1 MNFRLMTFVLGEIAI
16 IIGALMCIP
25 LFMAVGLHE
34 DTTILAFGI
43 AVGVCLV
50 IGVIG
55 LLVRPPKSKREM
67 RSTSGFAMCGLFWI
81 FVALISAIPFRVSG
95 YIPNYVDALFETVS
109 GYTTTGS
116 SILTNVEV
124 LPKSLLFWRAFT
136 QFIGG
141 MGVLVFVIALIP
153 KNDKM
158 STALAKAEIPGPQ
171 FGKLVS
177 KLRFTSMI
185 LYAIYVVMTLLL
197 VAILC
202 GLKMPVFDS
211 FCTAFST
218 ASTGG
223 FSVRNASIAA
233 YNSPGIEATLTVF
246 MLLFSVNFNVYY
258 LIIAGHFFKA
268 VKNEELGWFFGI
280 YFSAVAIII
289 TNLCV
294 SGGYTF
300 VNALR
305 NVTFNVASLISTSG
319 FGTADFTKWPVLSQV
334 VLLIAMCIGGCA
346 GSTAGGLKVSRVAM
360 LTKSSILNVK
370 KTISPRSVYTVK
382 LDGKPV
388 DDMTLR
394 NVQNFFLI
402 YTLIIVGSTFLIS
415 IAQPLGG
422 KYSNFETNFSAVI
435 ACFNNIGPGIG
446 AVGPTGNFSGYSIFA
461 KLVLSFD
468 MLLGRLEIF
477 PILLLFNP
485 NSWKRAQNRIQ
496 GAKKIVT
503 KRIAN
508 AHAKSELKHTCEF
521 VNEPD
526 DADNAFDGDNSQEN
540 EEDLQSDA
548 ISENAQSVDMQAD
561 NADNNSE
568 RRDDTADKGGK

>member
-1 MNFRLMTFVLGEIAI
+1 MTFVLGEIAI

-50 IGVIG
+50 IGIVGII
-55 LLVRPPKSKREM
+55 VRPPKDKRDM
-67 RSTSGFAMCGLFWI
+67 RTTSGFAMCGLFWI
-81 FVALISAIPFRVSG
+81 FIALISAIPFRVSG
-95 YIPNYVDALFETVS
+95 YIPNYIDALFETVS

-116 SILTNVEV
+116 SILTNVEA

-185 LYAIYVVMTLLL
+185 LYAIYVVLTLIL
-197 VAILC
+197 VGILC
-202 GLKMPVFDS
+202 GLKMPAFDS

-233 YNSPGIEATLTVF
+233 YNSPGIEVTLTVF

-258 LIIAGHFFKA
+258 LILVGHFFKA

-305 NVTFNVASLISTSG
+305 DVTFNVASLISTSG

-334 VLLIAMCIGGCA
+334 VLLIAMCVGGCA

-370 KTISPRSVYTVK
+370 KTLSPRSVYTVK
-382 LDGKPV
+382 MDGKPV

-394 NVQNFFLI
+394 NVQSFFLI
-402 YTLIIVGSTFLIS
+402 YMIVIIISTFLVS
-415 IAQPLGG
+415 IGQPLNGE
-422 KYSNFETNFSAVI
+422 YSSFSTNFSAVI

-446 AVGPTGNFSGYSIFA
+446 AVGPAGNFSGYNIFA
-461 KLVLSFD
+461 KLVLCFD

-477 PILLLFNP
+477 PILLLFTP
-485 NSWKRAQNRIQ
+485 NSWKKAQNKIQ
-496 GAKKIVT
+496 GAKKRTIRKIV
-503 KRIAN
+503 KKYSSR
-508 AHAKSELKHTCEF
+508 ELER
-521 VNEPD
+521 
-526 DADNAFDGDNSQEN
+526 DALEN
-540 EEDLQSDA
+540 ESDDQVEA
-548 ISENAQSVDMQAD
+548 ENSENVFAE
-561 NADNNSE
+561 E
-568 RRDDTADKGGK
+568 RIPQKDEHND

>member
-25 LFMAVGLHE
+25 LFMAIGMHE

-50 IGVIG
+50 IGIVGI
-55 LLVRPPKSKREM
+55 LVRPPKDKRDM

-81 FVALISAIPFRVSG
+81 FIALISAIPFRVSG
-95 YIPNYVDALFETVS
+95 YIPNYIDALFETVS

-116 SILTNVEV
+116 SILTNVEA

-158 STALAKAEIPGPQ
+158 STALAKAEVPGPQ

-185 LYAIYVVMTLLL
+185 LYAIYVVLTLIL
-197 VAILC
+197 VCILC

-280 YFSAVAIII
+280 YLSAVAIII

-305 NVTFNVASLISTSG
+305 DVTFNVASLISTSG

-334 VLLIAMCIGGCA
+334 ILLFAMCVGGCA
-346 GSTAGGLKVSRVAM
+346 GSTAGGLKISRVAM
-360 LTKSSILNVK
+360 LTKSSILNIK
-370 KTISPRSVYTVK
+370 KTLSPRSVYTVK
-382 LDGKPV
+382 MDGKPI
-388 DDMTLR
+388 DDVTLR
-394 NVQNFFLI
+394 NVQSFFLI
-402 YTLIIVGSTFLIS
+402 YVIVIIISTFLVS
-415 IAQPLGG
+415 IGQPLNGE
-422 KYSNFETNFSAVI
+422 YSSFSTNFSAVI

-446 AVGPTGNFSGYSIFA
+446 AVGPTGNFAGYNIFA
-461 KLVLSFD
+461 KLVLCFD

-477 PILLLFNP
+477 PILLLFTP
-485 NSWKRAQNRIQ
+485 NSWKKAQNKIH
-496 GAKKIVT
+496 GAKKRTIRKIV
-503 KRIAN
+503 KKYSSR
-508 AHAKSELKHTCEF
+508 ELER
-521 VNEPD
+521 D
-526 DADNAFDGDNSQEN
+526 SLEN
-540 EEDLQSDA
+540 ESDDQVEA
-548 ISENAQSVDMQAD
+548 ENSENVFAE
-561 NADNNSE
+561 E
-568 RRDDTADKGGK
+568 RIPKKDERND

>member
-1 MNFRLMTFVLGEIAI
+1 MTFVLGEIAI

-25 LFMAVGLHE
+25 LFMAIGMHE

-50 IGVIG
+50 IGIVGII
-55 LLVRPPKSKREM
+55 VRPPKDKRDM
-67 RSTSGFAMCGLFWI
+67 RTTSGFAMCGLFWI

-95 YIPNYVDALFETVS
+95 YIPNYIDALFETVS

-116 SILTNVEV
+116 SILTNVEA

-233 YNSPGIEATLTVF
+233 YNSVGIEVTLTVF
-246 MLLFSVNFNVYY
+246 MLIFSVNFNVYY
-258 LIIAGHFFKA
+258 LILVGHFFKA

-305 NVTFNVASLISTSG
+305 DVTFNVASLISTSG

-346 GSTAGGLKVSRVAM
+346 GSTAGGLKVSRFVM
-360 LTKSSILNVK
+360 LGKTSLLNVK
-370 KTISPRSVYTVK
+370 KTLSPRSVCTVK
-382 LDGKPV
+382 MDGKPV
-388 DDMTLR
+388 DETTLR
-394 NVQNFFLI
+394 NAQSFFII
-402 YTLIIVGSTFLIS
+402 YILIIIISTILVS
-415 IAQPLGG
+415 IG
-422 KYSNFETNFSAVI
+422 KNGFSSEYSSFETNFSAVI

-446 AVGPTGNFSGYSIFA
+446 AVGPTGNFSGYNIFA
-461 KLVLSFD
+461 KLVLCFD

-477 PILLLFNP
+477 PILLLFTP
-485 NSWKRAQNRIQ
+485 NSWKKAQNKIQ
-496 GAKKIVT
+496 GAKKRTIRKIV
-503 KRIAN
+503 KKYSSR
-508 AHAKSELKHTCEF
+508 ELER
-521 VNEPD
+521 
-526 DADNAFDGDNSQEN
+526 DALEN
-540 EEDLQSDA
+540 ESDDQVEA
-548 ISENAQSVDMQAD
+548 ENSENVFAEEMIPQNDEHND
-561 NADNNSE
+561 
-568 RRDDTADKGGK
+568 

>member
-1 MNFRLMTFVLGEIAI
+1 MTFVLGEIAI

-25 LFMAVGLHE
+25 LFMAIGMHE

-50 IGVIG
+50 IGIVGII
-55 LLVRPPKSKREM
+55 VRPPKDKRDM

-81 FVALISAIPFRVSG
+81 FIALISAIPFRVSG
-95 YIPNYVDALFETVS
+95 YIPNYIDALFETVS

-116 SILTNVEV
+116 SILTNVEA

-158 STALAKAEIPGPQ
+158 STALAKAEVPGPQ

-185 LYAIYVVMTLLL
+185 LYAIYVVLTLIL
-197 VAILC
+197 VCILC

-305 NVTFNVASLISTSG
+305 DVTFNVASLISTSG
-319 FGTADFTKWPVLSQV
+319 FGTADFAKWPVLSQV
-334 VLLIAMCIGGCA
+334 ILLFAMCVGGCA
-346 GSTAGGLKVSRVAM
+346 GSTAGGLKISRVAM
-360 LTKSSILNVK
+360 LTKSSILNIK
-370 KTISPRSVYTVK
+370 KTLSPRSVYTVK
-382 LDGKPV
+382 MDGKPI
-388 DDMTLR
+388 DDVTLR
-394 NVQNFFLI
+394 NVQSFFLI
-402 YTLIIVGSTFLIS
+402 YVIVIIISTFLVS
-415 IAQPLGG
+415 IGQPLNGE
-422 KYSNFETNFSAVI
+422 YSSFSTNFSAVI

-446 AVGPTGNFSGYSIFA
+446 AVGPTGNFAGYNIFA
-461 KLVLSFD
+461 KLVLCFD

-477 PILLLFNP
+477 PILLLFTP
-485 NSWKRAQNRIQ
+485 NSWKKAQNKIH
-496 GAKKIVT
+496 GAKKRTIRKIV
-503 KRIAN
+503 KKYSSR
-508 AHAKSELKHTCEF
+508 ELER
-521 VNEPD
+521 
-526 DADNAFDGDNSQEN
+526 DALEN
-540 EEDLQSDA
+540 ESDDQVEA
-548 ISENAQSVDMQAD
+548 ENSENVFAE
-561 NADNNSE
+561 E
-568 RRDDTADKGGK
+568 RIPQKDERND

>member
-1 MNFRLMTFVLGEIAI
+1 MTFVLGEIAI

-25 LFMAVGLHE
+25 LFMAVGYHE

-50 IGVIG
+50 IGIVGII
-55 LLVRPPKSKREM
+55 VRPPKDKRDM
-67 RSTSGFAMCGLFWI
+67 RTTSGFAMCGLFWI
-81 FVALISAIPFRVSG
+81 FIALISAIPFRVSG
-95 YIPNYVDALFETVS
+95 YIPNYIDALFETIS

-116 SILTNVEV
+116 SILTAVET

-233 YNSPGIEATLTVF
+233 YNSVGIEVTLTVF
-246 MLLFSVNFNVYY
+246 MLIFSVNFNVYY
-258 LIIAGHFFKA
+258 LILVGHFFKA

-305 NVTFNVASLISTSG
+305 DVTFNVASLISTSG

-346 GSTAGGLKVSRVAM
+346 GSTAGGLKVSRFVM
-360 LTKSSILNVK
+360 LGKTSLLNVK
-370 KTISPRSVYTVK
+370 KTLSPRSVCTVK
-382 LDGKPV
+382 MDGKPV
-388 DDMTLR
+388 DETTLR
-394 NVQNFFLI
+394 NAQSFFII
-402 YTLIIVGSTFLIS
+402 YILIIIISTILVS
-415 IAQPLGG
+415 IG
-422 KYSNFETNFSAVI
+422 KNGFSGEYSSFETNFSAVI

-446 AVGPTGNFSGYSIFA
+446 AVGPTGNFAGYNIFA
-461 KLVLSFD
+461 KLVLCFD

-477 PILLLFNP
+477 PILLLFTP
-485 NSWKRAQNRIQ
+485 NSWKKAQNKIQ
-496 GAKKIVT
+496 GAKKRTIRKIV
-503 KRIAN
+503 KKYSSR
-508 AHAKSELKHTCEF
+508 ELER
-521 VNEPD
+521 
-526 DADNAFDGDNSQEN
+526 DALEN
-540 EEDLQSDA
+540 ESDDQVEAENLEDVVTEESIPQND
-548 ISENAQSVDMQAD
+548 EHND
-561 NADNNSE
+561 
-568 RRDDTADKGGK
+568 

>member
-1 MNFRLMTFVLGEIAI
+1 MTFVLGEIAI

-50 IGVIG
+50 IGIVGII
-55 LLVRPPKSKREM
+55 VRPPKDKRDM
-67 RSTSGFAMCGLFWI
+67 RTTSGFAMCGLFWI
-81 FVALISAIPFRVSG
+81 FIALISAIPFRVSG
-95 YIPNYVDALFETVS
+95 YIPNYIDALFETVS

-116 SILTNVEV
+116 SILTNVEA

-185 LYAIYVVMTLLL
+185 LYAIYVVLTLIL
-197 VAILC
+197 VGILC
-202 GLKMPVFDS
+202 GLKMPAFDS

-233 YNSPGIEATLTVF
+233 YNSPGIEVTLTVF

-258 LIIAGHFFKA
+258 LILVGHFFKA

-305 NVTFNVASLISTSG
+305 DVTFNVASLISTSG

-334 VLLIAMCIGGCA
+334 VLLIAMCVGGCA

-370 KTISPRSVYTVK
+370 KTLSPRSVYTVK
-382 LDGKPV
+382 MDGKPV
-388 DDMTLR
+388 DDVTLR
-394 NVQNFFLI
+394 NVQSFFLI
-402 YTLIIVGSTFLIS
+402 YMIVIIISTFLVS
-415 IAQPLGG
+415 IGQPLNG

-446 AVGPTGNFSGYSIFA
+446 AVGPAGNFAGYNIFA
-461 KLVLSFD
+461 KLVLCFD

-477 PILLLFNP
+477 PILLLFTP
-485 NSWKRAQNRIQ
+485 NSWKKAQNKIQ
-496 GAKKIVT
+496 GAKKRTIRKIV
-503 KRIAN
+503 KKYSSR
-508 AHAKSELKHTCEF
+508 ELER
-521 VNEPD
+521 
-526 DADNAFDGDNSQEN
+526 DALEN
-540 EEDLQSDA
+540 ESDDQVE
-548 ISENAQSVDMQAD
+548 SEN
-561 NADNNSE
+561 SE
-568 RRDDTADKGGK
+568 NVFAEERIPQKDEHND

>member
-25 LFMAVGLHE
+25 LFMAIGMHE

-50 IGVIG
+50 IGIVGII
-55 LLVRPPKSKREM
+55 VRPPKDKRDM
-67 RSTSGFAMCGLFWI
+67 RTTSGFAMCGLFWI

-95 YIPNYVDALFETVS
+95 YIPNYIDALFETVS

-116 SILTNVEV
+116 SILTNVEA

-233 YNSPGIEATLTVF
+233 YNSVGIEVTLTVF
-246 MLLFSVNFNVYY
+246 MLIFSVNFNVYY
-258 LIIAGHFFKA
+258 LILVGHFFKA

-305 NVTFNVASLISTSG
+305 DVTFNVASLISTSG

-346 GSTAGGLKVSRVAM
+346 GSTAGGLKVSRFVM
-360 LTKSSILNVK
+360 LGKTSLLNVK
-370 KTISPRSVYTVK
+370 KTLSPRSVCTVK
-382 LDGKPV
+382 MDGKPV
-388 DDMTLR
+388 DETTLR
-394 NVQNFFLI
+394 NAQSFFII
-402 YTLIIVGSTFLIS
+402 YILIIIISTILVS
-415 IAQPLGG
+415 IG
-422 KYSNFETNFSAVI
+422 KNGFSSEYSSFETNFSAVI

-446 AVGPTGNFSGYSIFA
+446 AVGPTGNFSGYNIFA
-461 KLVLSFD
+461 KLVLCFD

-477 PILLLFNP
+477 PILLLFTP
-485 NSWKRAQNRIQ
+485 NSWKKAQNKIQ
-496 GAKKIVT
+496 GAKKRTIRKIV
-503 KRIAN
+503 KKYSSR
-508 AHAKSELKHTCEF
+508 ELER
-521 VNEPD
+521 
-526 DADNAFDGDNSQEN
+526 DALEN
-540 EEDLQSDA
+540 ESDDQVEA
-548 ISENAQSVDMQAD
+548 ENSENVFAEETIPQNDEHND
-561 NADNNSE
+561 
-568 RRDDTADKGGK
+568 

>member
-25 LFMAVGLHE
+25 LFMAIGMHE

-50 IGVIG
+50 IGIVGII
-55 LLVRPPKSKREM
+55 VRPPKDKRDM
-67 RSTSGFAMCGLFWI
+67 RTTSGFAMCGLFWI
-81 FVALISAIPFRVSG
+81 FIALISAIPFRVSG
-95 YIPNYVDALFETVS
+95 YIPNYIDALFETVS

-116 SILTNVEV
+116 SILTNVEA

-305 NVTFNVASLISTSG
+305 DVTFNVASLISTSG
-319 FGTADFTKWPVLSQV
+319 FGTADFAKWPVLSQV
-334 VLLIAMCIGGCA
+334 ILLFAMCVGGCA

-360 LTKSSILNVK
+360 LTKSSILNIK
-370 KTISPRSVYTVK
+370 KTLSPRSVYTVK
-382 LDGKPV
+382 MDGKPI
-388 DDMTLR
+388 DDVTLR
-394 NVQNFFLI
+394 NVQSFFLI
-402 YTLIIVGSTFLIS
+402 YVIVIIISTFLVS
-415 IAQPLGG
+415 IGQPLNGE
-422 KYSNFETNFSAVI
+422 YSSFETNFSAVI

-446 AVGPTGNFSGYSIFA
+446 AVGPTGNFAGYNIFA
-461 KLVLSFD
+461 KLVLCFD

-477 PILLLFNP
+477 PILLLFTP
-485 NSWKRAQNRIQ
+485 NSWKKAQNKIH
-496 GAKKIVT
+496 GAKKRTIRKIV
-503 KRIAN
+503 KKYSSR
-508 AHAKSELKHTCEF
+508 ELER
-521 VNEPD
+521 
-526 DADNAFDGDNSQEN
+526 DALEN
-540 EEDLQSDA
+540 ESDDQVEA
-548 ISENAQSVDMQAD
+548 ENSENVFAE
-561 NADNNSE
+561 E
-568 RRDDTADKGGK
+568 RIPQKDEHND

>member
-1 MNFRLMTFVLGEIAI
+1 MTFVLGEIAI

-25 LFMAVGLHE
+25 LFMAIGMHE

-50 IGVIG
+50 IGIVGII
-55 LLVRPPKSKREM
+55 VRPPKDKRDM
-67 RSTSGFAMCGLFWI
+67 RTTSGFAMCGLFWI

-95 YIPNYVDALFETVS
+95 YIPNYIDALFETVS

-116 SILTNVEV
+116 SILTNVEA

-158 STALAKAEIPGPQ
+158 STALAKAEVPGPQ

-185 LYAIYVVMTLLL
+185 LYAIYVVLTLIL
-197 VAILC
+197 VGILC

-233 YNSPGIEATLTVF
+233 YNSVGIEVTLTVF
-246 MLLFSVNFNVYY
+246 MLIFSVNFNVYY
-258 LIIAGHFFKA
+258 LILVGHFFKA

-305 NVTFNVASLISTSG
+305 DVTFNVASLISTSG

-346 GSTAGGLKVSRVAM
+346 GSTAGGLKVSRFVM
-360 LTKSSILNVK
+360 LGKTSLLNVK
-370 KTISPRSVYTVK
+370 KTLSPRSVCTVK
-382 LDGKPV
+382 MDGKPV
-388 DDMTLR
+388 DETTLR
-394 NVQNFFLI
+394 NAQSFFII
-402 YTLIIVGSTFLIS
+402 YIS
-415 IAQPLGG
+415 IIIISTILVSIG
-422 KYSNFETNFSAVI
+422 KNGFSGEYSSFETNFSAVI

-446 AVGPTGNFSGYSIFA
+446 AVGPTGNFSGYNIFA
-461 KLVLSFD
+461 KLVLCFD

-477 PILLLFNP
+477 PILLLFTP
-485 NSWKRAQNRIQ
+485 NSWKKAQNKIQ
-496 GAKKIVT
+496 GAKKRTIRKIV
-503 KRIAN
+503 KKYSSR
-508 AHAKSELKHTCEF
+508 ELER
-521 VNEPD
+521 
-526 DADNAFDGDNSQEN
+526 DALEN
-540 EEDLQSDA
+540 ESDDQVEA
-548 ISENAQSVDMQAD
+548 ENSENVFAEETIPQNDEHND
-561 NADNNSE
+561 
-568 RRDDTADKGGK
+568 

>member
-1 MNFRLMTFVLGEIAI
+1 MTFVLGEIAI

-25 LFMAVGLHE
+25 LFMAIGYHE

-50 IGVIG
+50 IGIVGII
-55 LLVRPPKSKREM
+55 VRPPKDKRDM
-67 RSTSGFAMCGLFWI
+67 RTTSGFAMCGLFWI
-81 FVALISAIPFRVSG
+81 FIALISAIPFRVSG
-95 YIPNYVDALFETVS
+95 YIPNYIDALFETIS

-116 SILTNVEV
+116 SILTAVED
-124 LPKSLLFWRAFT
+124 LPKSLLFWRALT

-158 STALAKAEIPGPQ
+158 STALAKAEVPGPQ

-185 LYAIYVVMTLLL
+185 LYAIYVVLTLIL
-197 VAILC
+197 VGILC

-233 YNSPGIEATLTVF
+233 YNSVGIEVTLTVF
-246 MLLFSVNFNVYY
+246 MLIFSVNFNVYY
-258 LIIAGHFFKA
+258 LILVGHFFKA

-305 NVTFNVASLISTSG
+305 DVTFNVASLISTSG

-346 GSTAGGLKVSRVAM
+346 GSTAGGLKVSRFVM
-360 LTKSSILNVK
+360 LGKTSLLNVK
-370 KTISPRSVYTVK
+370 KTLSPRSVCTVK
-382 LDGKPV
+382 MDGKPV
-388 DDMTLR
+388 DETTLH
-394 NVQNFFLI
+394 NAQSFFII
-402 YTLIIVGSTFLIS
+402 YILIIIISTILVS
-415 IAQPLGG
+415 IG
-422 KYSNFETNFSAVI
+422 KNGFSGEYSSFETNFSAVI

-446 AVGPTGNFSGYSIFA
+446 AVGPTGNFAGYNIFA
-461 KLVLSFD
+461 KLVLCFD

-477 PILLLFNP
+477 PILLLFTP
-485 NSWKRAQNRIQ
+485 NSWKKAQNKIQ
-496 GAKKIVT
+496 GAKKRTIRKIV
-503 KRIAN
+503 KKYSSR
-508 AHAKSELKHTCEF
+508 ELER
-521 VNEPD
+521 
-526 DADNAFDGDNSQEN
+526 DALEN
-540 EEDLQSDA
+540 ESDDQVEA
-548 ISENAQSVDMQAD
+548 ENSENVFAEETIPQNDEHND
-561 NADNNSE
+561 
-568 RRDDTADKGGK
+568 

>member
-1 MNFRLMTFVLGEIAI
+1 MTFVLGEIAI

-25 LFMAVGLHE
+25 LFMAVGYHE

-50 IGVIG
+50 IGIVGII
-55 LLVRPPKSKREM
+55 VRPPKDKRDM
-67 RSTSGFAMCGLFWI
+67 RTTSGFAMCGLFWI
-81 FVALISAIPFRVSG
+81 FIALISAIPFRVSG
-95 YIPNYVDALFETVS
+95 YIPNYIDALFETIS

-116 SILTNVEV
+116 SILTAVET

-233 YNSPGIEATLTVF
+233 YNSVGIEVTLTVF
-246 MLLFSVNFNVYY
+246 MLIFSVNFNVYY
-258 LIIAGHFFKA
+258 LILVGHFFKA

-305 NVTFNVASLISTSG
+305 DVTFNVASLISTSG

-346 GSTAGGLKVSRVAM
+346 GSTAGGLKVSRFVM
-360 LTKSSILNVK
+360 LGKTSLLNIK
-370 KTISPRSVYTVK
+370 KTLSPRSVCTVK
-382 LDGKPV
+382 MDGKPV
-388 DDMTLR
+388 DETTLR
-394 NVQNFFLI
+394 NAQSFFII
-402 YTLIIVGSTFLIS
+402 YILIIIISTILVS
-415 IAQPLGG
+415 IG
-422 KYSNFETNFSAVI
+422 KNGFSGEYSSFETNFSAVI

-446 AVGPTGNFSGYSIFA
+446 AVGPTGNFAGYNIFA
-461 KLVLSFD
+461 KLVLCFD

-477 PILLLFNP
+477 PILLLFTP
-485 NSWKRAQNRIQ
+485 NSWKKAQNKIQ
-496 GAKKIVT
+496 GAKKRTIRKIV
-503 KRIAN
+503 KKYSSR
-508 AHAKSELKHTCEF
+508 ELER
-521 VNEPD
+521 
-526 DADNAFDGDNSQEN
+526 DALEN
-540 EEDLQSDA
+540 ESDDQVEA
-548 ISENAQSVDMQAD
+548 E
-561 NADNNSE
+561 NSE
-568 RRDDTADKGGK
+568 DVVTEETISQKDEHND

>member
-25 LFMAVGLHE
+25 LFMAIGMHE

-50 IGVIG
+50 IGIVGII
-55 LLVRPPKSKREM
+55 VRPPKDKRDM

-95 YIPNYVDALFETVS
+95 YIPNYIDALFETVS

-116 SILTNVEV
+116 SILTNVEA

-158 STALAKAEIPGPQ
+158 STSLAKAEIPGPQ

-305 NVTFNVASLISTSG
+305 DVTFNVASLISTSG
-319 FGTADFTKWPVLSQV
+319 FGTADFAKWPVLSQV
-334 VLLIAMCIGGCA
+334 ILLFAMCVGGCA

-360 LTKSSILNVK
+360 LTKSSILNIK
-370 KTISPRSVYTVK
+370 KTLSPRSVYTVK
-382 LDGKPV
+382 MDGKPI
-388 DDMTLR
+388 DDVTLR
-394 NVQNFFLI
+394 NVQSFFLI
-402 YTLIIVGSTFLIS
+402 YVIVIIISTFLVS
-415 IAQPLGG
+415 IGQPLNGE
-422 KYSNFETNFSAVI
+422 YSSFSTNFSAVI

-446 AVGPTGNFSGYSIFA
+446 AVGPTGNFAGYNIFA
-461 KLVLSFD
+461 KLVLCFD

-477 PILLLFNP
+477 PILLLFTP
-485 NSWKRAQNRIQ
+485 NSWKKAQNKIH
-496 GAKKIVT
+496 GAKKRTIRKIV
-503 KRIAN
+503 KKYNSR
-508 AHAKSELKHTCEF
+508 ELER
-521 VNEPD
+521 
-526 DADNAFDGDNSQEN
+526 DALEN
-540 EEDLQSDA
+540 ESDDQVEA
-548 ISENAQSVDMQAD
+548 ENSENVFAE
-561 NADNNSE
+561 E
-568 RRDDTADKGGK
+568 RIPQKDEHND

>member
-1 MNFRLMTFVLGEIAI
+1 MTFVLGEIAI

-25 LFMAVGLHE
+25 LFMAIGYHE

-50 IGVIG
+50 IGIIG
-55 LLVRPPKSKREM
+55 IIVRPPKDKRDM
-67 RSTSGFAMCGLFWI
+67 RTTSGFAMCGLFWI
-81 FVALISAIPFRVSG
+81 FIALISAIPFRVSG
-95 YIPNYVDALFETVS
+95 YIPNYIDALFETIS

-116 SILTNVEV
+116 SILTAVED
-124 LPKSLLFWRAFT
+124 LPKSLLFWRALT

-158 STALAKAEIPGPQ
+158 STALAKAEVPGPQ

-185 LYAIYVVMTLLL
+185 LYAIYVVLTLIL
-197 VAILC
+197 VGILC

-233 YNSPGIEATLTVF
+233 YNSVGIEVTLTVF
-246 MLLFSVNFNVYY
+246 MLIFSVNFNVYY
-258 LIIAGHFFKA
+258 LILVGHFFKA

-280 YFSAVAIII
+280 YLSAVAIII

-305 NVTFNVASLISTSG
+305 DVTFNVASLISTSG

-346 GSTAGGLKVSRVAM
+346 GSTAGGLKVSRFVM
-360 LTKSSILNVK
+360 LGKTSLLNIK
-370 KTISPRSVYTVK
+370 KTLSPRSVCTVK
-382 LDGKPV
+382 MDGKPV
-388 DDMTLR
+388 DETTLR
-394 NVQNFFLI
+394 NAQSFFII
-402 YTLIIVGSTFLIS
+402 YILIIIISTILVS
-415 IAQPLGG
+415 IG
-422 KYSNFETNFSAVI
+422 KNGFSGEYSSFETNFSAVI

-446 AVGPTGNFSGYSIFA
+446 AVGPTGNFAGYNIFA
-461 KLVLSFD
+461 KLVLCFD

-477 PILLLFNP
+477 PILLLFTP
-485 NSWKRAQNRIQ
+485 NSWKKAQNKIQ
-496 GAKKIVT
+496 GAKKRTIRKIV
-503 KRIAN
+503 KKYSSR
-508 AHAKSELKHTCEF
+508 ELER
-521 VNEPD
+521 
-526 DADNAFDGDNSQEN
+526 DALEN
-540 EEDLQSDA
+540 ESDDQVEA
-548 ISENAQSVDMQAD
+548 ENSKDVVTEESIPQNDEHND
-561 NADNNSE
+561 
-568 RRDDTADKGGK
+568 

>member
-25 LFMAVGLHE
+25 LFMAVGYHE

-50 IGVIG
+50 IGIVGII
-55 LLVRPPKSKREM
+55 VRPPKDKRDM
-67 RSTSGFAMCGLFWI
+67 RTTSGFAMCGLFWI
-81 FVALISAIPFRVSG
+81 FIALISAIPFRVSG
-95 YIPNYVDALFETVS
+95 YIPNYIDALFETIS

-116 SILTNVEV
+116 SILTAVED
-124 LPKSLLFWRAFT
+124 LPKSLLFWRALT

-158 STALAKAEIPGPQ
+158 STALAKAEVPGPQ

-185 LYAIYVVMTLLL
+185 LYAIYVVLTLIL
-197 VAILC
+197 VGILC

-233 YNSPGIEATLTVF
+233 YNSVGIEVTLTVF
-246 MLLFSVNFNVYY
+246 MLIFSVNFNVYY
-258 LIIAGHFFKA
+258 LILVGHFFKA

-280 YFSAVAIII
+280 YLSAVAIII

-305 NVTFNVASLISTSG
+305 DVTFNVASLISTSG

-346 GSTAGGLKVSRVAM
+346 GSTAGGLKVSRFVM
-360 LTKSSILNVK
+360 LGKTSLLNVK
-370 KTISPRSVYTVK
+370 KTLSPRSVCTVK
-382 LDGKPV
+382 MDGKPV
-388 DDMTLR
+388 DETTLR
-394 NVQNFFLI
+394 NAQSFFII
-402 YTLIIVGSTFLIS
+402 YIS
-415 IAQPLGG
+415 IIIISTILVSIG
-422 KYSNFETNFSAVI
+422 KNGFSGEYSSFETNFSAVI

-446 AVGPTGNFSGYSIFA
+446 AVGPTGNFAGYNIFA
-461 KLVLSFD
+461 KLVLCFD

-477 PILLLFNP
+477 PILLLFTP
-485 NSWKRAQNRIQ
+485 NSWKKAQNKIQ
-496 GAKKIVT
+496 GAKKRTIRKIV
-503 KRIAN
+503 KKYSSR
-508 AHAKSELKHTCEF
+508 ELER
-521 VNEPD
+521 
-526 DADNAFDGDNSQEN
+526 DALEN
-540 EEDLQSDA
+540 ESDDQVEA
-548 ISENAQSVDMQAD
+548 E
-561 NADNNSE
+561 NSE
-568 RRDDTADKGGK
+568 DVVTEETISQKDEHND

>member
-1 MNFRLMTFVLGEIAI
+1 MTFVLGEIAI

-25 LFMAVGLHE
+25 LFMAIGMHE

-50 IGVIG
+50 IGIVGII
-55 LLVRPPKSKREM
+55 VRPPKDKRDM
-67 RSTSGFAMCGLFWI
+67 RTTSGFAMCGLFWI
-81 FVALISAIPFRVSG
+81 FIALISAIPFRVSG
-95 YIPNYVDALFETVS
+95 YIPNYIDALFETVS

-116 SILTNVEV
+116 SILTNVEA

-233 YNSPGIEATLTVF
+233 YNSVGIEVTLTVF

-305 NVTFNVASLISTSG
+305 DVTFNVASLISTSG
-319 FGTADFTKWPVLSQV
+319 FGTADFAKWPVLSQV
-334 VLLIAMCIGGCA
+334 ILLFAMCVGGCA

-360 LTKSSILNVK
+360 LTKSSILNIK
-370 KTISPRSVYTVK
+370 KTLSPRSVYTVK
-382 LDGKPV
+382 MDGKPI
-388 DDMTLR
+388 DDVTLR
-394 NVQNFFLI
+394 NVQSFFLI
-402 YTLIIVGSTFLIS
+402 YVIVIIISTFLVS
-415 IAQPLGG
+415 IGQPLNGE
-422 KYSNFETNFSAVI
+422 YSSFSTNFSAVI

-446 AVGPTGNFSGYSIFA
+446 AVGPTGNFAGYNIFA
-461 KLVLSFD
+461 KLVLCFD

-477 PILLLFNP
+477 PILLLFTP
-485 NSWKRAQNRIQ
+485 NSWKKAQNKIH
-496 GAKKIVT
+496 GAKKRTIRKIV
-503 KRIAN
+503 KKYSSR
-508 AHAKSELKHTCEF
+508 ELERDAL
-521 VNEPD
+521 EDESD
-526 DADNAFDGDNSQEN
+526 DQVEAEN
-540 EEDLQSDA
+540 
-548 ISENAQSVDMQAD
+548 SENVFAE
-561 NADNNSE
+561 E
-568 RRDDTADKGGK
+568 RIPQKDERND

>member
-25 LFMAVGLHE
+25 LFMAVGYHE

-50 IGVIG
+50 IGIIG
-55 LLVRPPKSKREM
+55 IIVRPPKDKRDM
-67 RSTSGFAMCGLFWI
+67 RTTSGFAMCGLFWI
-81 FVALISAIPFRVSG
+81 FIALISAIPFRVSG
-95 YIPNYVDALFETVS
+95 YIPNYIDALFETIS

-116 SILTNVEV
+116 SILTAVED
-124 LPKSLLFWRAFT
+124 LPKSLLFWRALT

-158 STALAKAEIPGPQ
+158 STALAKAEVPGPQ

-185 LYAIYVVMTLLL
+185 LYAIYVVLTLIL
-197 VAILC
+197 VGILC

-233 YNSPGIEATLTVF
+233 YNSVGIEVTLTVF
-246 MLLFSVNFNVYY
+246 MLIFSVNFNVYY
-258 LIIAGHFFKA
+258 LILVGHFFKA
-268 VKNEELGWFFGI
+268 VKNEELGWFFGM
-280 YFSAVAIII
+280 YFSACAIII

-294 SGGYTF
+294 SGGYSF

-305 NVTFNVASLISTSG
+305 DVTFNVASVMSTSG
-319 FGTADFTKWPVLSQV
+319 FGTADFTKWPMLSQII
-334 VLLIAMCIGGCA
+334 LLIVMCVGGCA
-346 GSTAGGLKVSRVAM
+346 GSTAGGLKVSRFAM
-360 LTKSSILNVK
+360 LGKTSLLNVK
-370 KTISPRSVYTVK
+370 KTLSPRSVYTVK
-382 LDGKPV
+382 MDGKPV
-388 DDMTLR
+388 DETTLR
-394 NVQNFFLI
+394 NAQSFFII
-402 YTLIIVGSTFLIS
+402 YVMIIIISTILVS
-415 IAQPLGG
+415 IG
-422 KYSNFETNFSAVI
+422 KNGFSGEYSSFETNFSAVI

-446 AVGPTGNFSGYSIFA
+446 AVGPTGNFAGYNIFA
-461 KLVLSFD
+461 KLVLCFD

-477 PILLLFNP
+477 PILLLFTP
-485 NSWKRAQNRIQ
+485 NSWKKAQNKIQ
-496 GAKKIVT
+496 GAKKRTIRKIV
-503 KRIAN
+503 KKYGSR
-508 AHAKSELKHTCEF
+508 ELER
-521 VNEPD
+521 
-526 DADNAFDGDNSQEN
+526 DALEN
-540 EEDLQSDA
+540 ESDDQVEA
-548 ISENAQSVDMQAD
+548 ENAEDVIAEETIPQKDEHND
-561 NADNNSE
+561 
-568 RRDDTADKGGK
+568 

>member
-50 IGVIG
+50 IGIVGII
-55 LLVRPPKSKREM
+55 VRPPKDKRDM
-67 RSTSGFAMCGLFWI
+67 RTTSGFAMCGLFWI
-81 FVALISAIPFRVSG
+81 FIALISAIPFRVSG
-95 YIPNYVDALFETVS
+95 YIPNYIDALFETVS

-116 SILTNVEV
+116 SILTNVEA

-185 LYAIYVVMTLLL
+185 LYAIYVVLTLIL
-197 VAILC
+197 VGILC
-202 GLKMPVFDS
+202 GLKMPAFDS

-258 LIIAGHFFKA
+258 LILVGHFFKA
-268 VKNEELGWFFGI
+268 VKNEELGWFFGM

-305 NVTFNVASLISTSG
+305 DVTFNVASLISTSG

-334 VLLIAMCIGGCA
+334 VLLIAMCVGGCA

-370 KTISPRSVYTVK
+370 KTLSPRSVYTVK
-382 LDGKPV
+382 MDGKPV
-388 DDMTLR
+388 DDVTLR
-394 NVQNFFLI
+394 NVQSFFLI
-402 YTLIIVGSTFLIS
+402 YMIVIIISTFLVS
-415 IAQPLGG
+415 IGQPLNG

-446 AVGPTGNFSGYSIFA
+446 AVGPAGNFAGYNIFA

-477 PILLLFNP
+477 PILLLFTP
-485 NSWKRAQNRIQ
+485 NSWKKAQNKIQ
-496 GAKKIVT
+496 GAKKRTIRKIV
-503 KRIAN
+503 KKYSSR
-508 AHAKSELKHTCEF
+508 ELER
-521 VNEPD
+521 
-526 DADNAFDGDNSQEN
+526 DALEN
-540 EEDLQSDA
+540 ESDDQVEA
-548 ISENAQSVDMQAD
+548 ENSENVFAE
-561 NADNNSE
+561 E
-568 RRDDTADKGGK
+568 RIPQKDEHND

>member
-1 MNFRLMTFVLGEIAI
+1 MTFVLGEIAI

-25 LFMAVGLHE
+25 LFMAIGMHE

-50 IGVIG
+50 IGIVGII
-55 LLVRPPKSKREM
+55 VRPPKDKRDM
-67 RSTSGFAMCGLFWI
+67 RTTSGFAMCGLFWI
-81 FVALISAIPFRVSG
+81 FIALISAIPFRVSG
-95 YIPNYVDALFETVS
+95 YIPNYIDALFETVS

-116 SILTNVEV
+116 SILTNVEA

-305 NVTFNVASLISTSG
+305 DVTFNVASLISTSG
-319 FGTADFTKWPVLSQV
+319 FGTADFAKWPVLSQV
-334 VLLIAMCIGGCA
+334 ILLFAMCVGGCA

-360 LTKSSILNVK
+360 LTKSSILNIK
-370 KTISPRSVYTVK
+370 KTLSPRSVYTVK
-382 LDGKPV
+382 MDGKPI
-388 DDMTLR
+388 DDVTLR
-394 NVQNFFLI
+394 NVQSFFLI
-402 YTLIIVGSTFLIS
+402 YVIVIIISTFLVS
-415 IAQPLGG
+415 IGQPLNGE
-422 KYSNFETNFSAVI
+422 YSSFSTNFSAVI

-446 AVGPTGNFSGYSIFA
+446 AVGPTGNFAGYNIFA
-461 KLVLSFD
+461 KLVLCFD

-477 PILLLFNP
+477 PILLLFTP
-485 NSWKRAQNRIQ
+485 NSWKKAQNKIR
-496 GAKKIVT
+496 GAKKRTIRKIV
-503 KRIAN
+503 KKYGSR
-508 AHAKSELKHTCEF
+508 ELER
-521 VNEPD
+521 
-526 DADNAFDGDNSQEN
+526 DALEN
-540 EEDLQSDA
+540 ESDDQVEA
-548 ISENAQSVDMQAD
+548 ENSENVFAE
-561 NADNNSE
+561 E
-568 RRDDTADKGGK
+568 RIPQKDERND

>member
-1 MNFRLMTFVLGEIAI
+1 MTFVLGEIAI

-25 LFMAVGLHE
+25 LFMAIGMHE

-95 YIPNYVDALFETVS
+95 YIPNYIDALFETVS

-116 SILTNVEV
+116 SILTNVEA

-158 STALAKAEIPGPQ
+158 STALAKAEVPGPQ

-185 LYAIYVVMTLLL
+185 LYAIYVVLTLIL
-197 VAILC
+197 VCILC

-233 YNSPGIEATLTVF
+233 YNSVGIEVTLTVF

-280 YFSAVAIII
+280 YLSAVAIII

-305 NVTFNVASLISTSG
+305 DVTFNVASLISTSG

-334 VLLIAMCIGGCA
+334 ILLFAMCVGGCA
-346 GSTAGGLKVSRVAM
+346 GSTAGGLKISRVAM
-360 LTKSSILNVK
+360 LTKSSILNIK
-370 KTISPRSVYTVK
+370 KTLSPRSVYTVK
-382 LDGKPV
+382 MDGKPI

-394 NVQNFFLI
+394 NVQSFFLI
-402 YTLIIVGSTFLIS
+402 YVIVIIISTFLVS
-415 IAQPLGG
+415 IGQPLNGE
-422 KYSNFETNFSAVI
+422 YSSFSTNFSAVI

-446 AVGPTGNFSGYSIFA
+446 AVGPTGNFAGYNIFA
-461 KLVLSFD
+461 KLVLCFD

-477 PILLLFNP
+477 PILLLFTP
-485 NSWKRAQNRIQ
+485 NSWKKAQNKIH
-496 GAKKIVT
+496 GAKKRTIRKIV
-503 KRIAN
+503 KKYNSR
-508 AHAKSELKHTCEF
+508 ELER
-521 VNEPD
+521 
-526 DADNAFDGDNSQEN
+526 DALEN
-540 EEDLQSDA
+540 ESDDQVEA
-548 ISENAQSVDMQAD
+548 ENSENVFAE
-561 NADNNSE
+561 E
-568 RRDDTADKGGK
+568 RIPQKDERND

>member
-50 IGVIG
+50 IGIVGII
-55 LLVRPPKSKREM
+55 VKPPKDKRDM
-67 RSTSGFAMCGLFWI
+67 RTTSGFAMCGLFWI
-81 FVALISAIPFRVSG
+81 FIALISAIPFRVSG
-95 YIPNYVDALFETVS
+95 YIPNYIDALFETIS

-116 SILTNVEV
+116 SILTNVEA

-185 LYAIYVVMTLLL
+185 LYAIYVVLTLIL
-197 VAILC
+197 VDILC

-233 YNSPGIEATLTVF
+233 YNSVGIEVTLTVF

-258 LIIAGHFFKA
+258 LILVGHFFKA

-305 NVTFNVASLISTSG
+305 DVTFNVASLISTSG

-334 VLLIAMCIGGCA
+334 VLLIAMCVGGCA

-370 KTISPRSVYTVK
+370 KTLSPRSVYTVK
-382 LDGKPV
+382 MDGKPV
-388 DDMTLR
+388 DDMILR
-394 NVQNFFLI
+394 NVQSFFLI
-402 YTLIIVGSTFLIS
+402 YMIVIIISTFLVS
-415 IAQPLGG
+415 IGQPLNGE
-422 KYSNFETNFSAVI
+422 YSSFSTNFSAVI

-446 AVGPTGNFSGYSIFA
+446 AVGPTGNFAGYNIFA
-461 KLVLSFD
+461 KLVLCFD

-477 PILLLFNP
+477 PILLLFTP
-485 NSWKRAQNRIQ
+485 NSWKKAQNKIQ
-496 GAKKIVT
+496 GAKKRTIRKIV
-503 KRIAN
+503 KKYSSR
-508 AHAKSELKHTCEF
+508 ELER
-521 VNEPD
+521 
-526 DADNAFDGDNSQEN
+526 DALEN
-540 EEDLQSDA
+540 ESDDQVEA
-548 ISENAQSVDMQAD
+548 ENSENVFAEETIPQNDEHND
-561 NADNNSE
+561 
-568 RRDDTADKGGK
+568 

>member
-1 MNFRLMTFVLGEIAI
+1 MTFVLGEIAI

-25 LFMAVGLHE
+25 LFMAIGMHE

-50 IGVIG
+50 IGIVGII
-55 LLVRPPKSKREM
+55 VRPPKDKRDM
-67 RSTSGFAMCGLFWI
+67 RTTSGFAMCGLFWI
-81 FVALISAIPFRVSG
+81 FIALISAIPFRVSG
-95 YIPNYVDALFETVS
+95 YIPNYIDALFETVS

-116 SILTNVEV
+116 SILTNVEA

-158 STALAKAEIPGPQ
+158 STALAKAEVPGPQ

-185 LYAIYVVMTLLL
+185 LYAIYVVLTLIL
-197 VAILC
+197 VCILC

-233 YNSPGIEATLTVF
+233 YNSVGIEVTLTVF

-280 YFSAVAIII
+280 YLSAVAIII

-305 NVTFNVASLISTSG
+305 DVTFNVASLISTSG

-334 VLLIAMCIGGCA
+334 ILLFAMCVGGCA
-346 GSTAGGLKVSRVAM
+346 GSTAGGLKISRVAM
-360 LTKSSILNVK
+360 LTKSSILNIK
-370 KTISPRSVYTVK
+370 KTLSPRSVYTVK
-382 LDGKPV
+382 MDGKPI
-388 DDMTLR
+388 DDVTLR
-394 NVQNFFLI
+394 NVQSFFLI
-402 YTLIIVGSTFLIS
+402 YVIVIIISTFLVS
-415 IAQPLGG
+415 IGQPLNGE
-422 KYSNFETNFSAVI
+422 YSSFSTNFSAVI

-446 AVGPTGNFSGYSIFA
+446 AVGPKGNFAGYNIFA
-461 KLVLSFD
+461 KLVLCFD

-477 PILLLFNP
+477 PILLLFTP
-485 NSWKRAQNRIQ
+485 NSWKKAQNKIH
-496 GAKKIVT
+496 GAKKRTIRKIV
-503 KRIAN
+503 KKYGSR
-508 AHAKSELKHTCEF
+508 ELER
-521 VNEPD
+521 
-526 DADNAFDGDNSQEN
+526 DALEN
-540 EEDLQSDA
+540 ESDDQVEA
-548 ISENAQSVDMQAD
+548 ENSENAFAE
-561 NADNNSE
+561 E
-568 RRDDTADKGGK
+568 RIPQKDERND

>member
-1 MNFRLMTFVLGEIAI
+1 MTFVLGEIAI

-25 LFMAVGLHE
+25 LFMAIGMHE

-50 IGVIG
+50 IGIVGII
-55 LLVRPPKSKREM
+55 VRPPKDKRDM
-67 RSTSGFAMCGLFWI
+67 RTTSGFAMCGLFWI
-81 FVALISAIPFRVSG
+81 FIALISAIPFRVSG
-95 YIPNYVDALFETVS
+95 YIPNYIDALFETVS

-116 SILTNVEV
+116 SILTNVEA

-305 NVTFNVASLISTSG
+305 DVTFNVASLISTSG
-319 FGTADFTKWPVLSQV
+319 FGTADFAKWPVLSQV
-334 VLLIAMCIGGCA
+334 ILLFAMCVGGCA

-360 LTKSSILNVK
+360 LTKSSILNIK
-370 KTISPRSVYTVK
+370 KTLSPRSVYTVK
-382 LDGKPV
+382 MDGKPI
-388 DDMTLR
+388 DDVTLR
-394 NVQNFFLI
+394 NVQSFFLI
-402 YTLIIVGSTFLIS
+402 YVIVIIISTFLVS
-415 IAQPLGG
+415 IGQPLNGE
-422 KYSNFETNFSAVI
+422 YSSFETNFSAVI

-446 AVGPTGNFSGYSIFA
+446 AVGPTGNFAGYNIFA
-461 KLVLSFD
+461 KLVLCFD

-477 PILLLFNP
+477 PILLLFTP
-485 NSWKRAQNRIQ
+485 NSWKKAQNKIH
-496 GAKKIVT
+496 GAKKRTIRKIV
-503 KRIAN
+503 KKYSSR
-508 AHAKSELKHTCEF
+508 ELER
-521 VNEPD
+521 
-526 DADNAFDGDNSQEN
+526 DALEN
-540 EEDLQSDA
+540 ESDDQVEA
-548 ISENAQSVDMQAD
+548 ENSENVFAE
-561 NADNNSE
+561 E
-568 RRDDTADKGGK
+568 RIPQKDEHND

>member
-1 MNFRLMTFVLGEIAI
+1 MTFVLGEIAI

-25 LFMAVGLHE
+25 FFMAVGYHE

-50 IGVIG
+50 IGIVGII
-55 LLVRPPKSKREM
+55 VRPPKDKRDM
-67 RSTSGFAMCGLFWI
+67 RTTSGFAMCGLFWI
-81 FVALISAIPFRVSG
+81 FIALISAIPFRVSG
-95 YIPNYVDALFETVS
+95 YIPNYIDALFETIS

-116 SILTNVEV
+116 SILTAVET

-233 YNSPGIEATLTVF
+233 YNSVGIEVTLTVF
-246 MLLFSVNFNVYY
+246 MLIFSVNFNVYY
-258 LIIAGHFFKA
+258 LILVGHFFKA

-305 NVTFNVASLISTSG
+305 DVTFNVASLISTSG

-346 GSTAGGLKVSRVAM
+346 GSTAGGLKVSRFVM
-360 LTKSSILNVK
+360 LGKTSLLNIK
-370 KTISPRSVYTVK
+370 KTLSPRSVCTVK
-382 LDGKPV
+382 MDGKPV
-388 DDMTLR
+388 DETTLR
-394 NVQNFFLI
+394 NAQSFFII
-402 YTLIIVGSTFLIS
+402 YILIIIISTILVS
-415 IAQPLGG
+415 IG
-422 KYSNFETNFSAVI
+422 KNGFSGEYSSFETNFSAVI

-446 AVGPTGNFSGYSIFA
+446 AVGPTGNFAGYNIFA
-461 KLVLSFD
+461 KLVLCFD

-477 PILLLFNP
+477 PILLLFTP
-485 NSWKRAQNRIQ
+485 NSWKKAQNKIQ
-496 GAKKIVT
+496 GAKKRTIRKIV
-503 KRIAN
+503 KKYSSR
-508 AHAKSELKHTCEF
+508 ELER
-521 VNEPD
+521 
-526 DADNAFDGDNSQEN
+526 DALEN
-540 EEDLQSDA
+540 ESDDQVEA
-548 ISENAQSVDMQAD
+548 E
-561 NADNNSE
+561 NSE
-568 RRDDTADKGGK
+568 DVVTEETISQKDEHND

>member
-1 MNFRLMTFVLGEIAI
+1 MTFVLGEIAI

-25 LFMAVGLHE
+25 LFMAVGYHE

-50 IGVIG
+50 IGIIG
-55 LLVRPPKSKREM
+55 IIVRPPNDKRDM
-67 RSTSGFAMCGLFWI
+67 RTTSGFAMCGLFWI
-81 FVALISAIPFRVSG
+81 FIALISAIPFRVSG
-95 YIPNYVDALFETVS
+95 YIPNYIDALFETIS

-116 SILTNVEV
+116 SILTAVED
-124 LPKSLLFWRAFT
+124 LPKSLLFWRALT

-158 STALAKAEIPGPQ
+158 STALAKAEVPGPQ

-185 LYAIYVVMTLLL
+185 LYAIYVVLTLIL
-197 VAILC
+197 VGILC

-233 YNSPGIEATLTVF
+233 YNSVGIEVTLTVF
-246 MLLFSVNFNVYY
+246 MLIFSVNFNVYY
-258 LIIAGHFFKA
+258 LILVGHFFKA

-305 NVTFNVASLISTSG
+305 DVTFNVASLISTSG

-346 GSTAGGLKVSRVAM
+346 GSTAGGLKVSRFVM
-360 LTKSSILNVK
+360 LGKTSLLNIK
-370 KTISPRSVYTVK
+370 KTLSPRSVCTVK
-382 LDGKPV
+382 MDGKPV
-388 DDMTLR
+388 DETTLR
-394 NVQNFFLI
+394 NAQSFFII
-402 YTLIIVGSTFLIS
+402 YILIIIISTILVS
-415 IAQPLGG
+415 IG
-422 KYSNFETNFSAVI
+422 KNGFSGEYSSFETNFSAVI

-446 AVGPTGNFSGYSIFA
+446 AVGPTGNFAGYNIFA
-461 KLVLSFD
+461 KLVLCFD

-477 PILLLFNP
+477 PILLLFTP
-485 NSWKRAQNRIQ
+485 NSWKKAQNKIQ
-496 GAKKIVT
+496 GAKKRTIRKIV
-503 KRIAN
+503 KKYSSR
-508 AHAKSELKHTCEF
+508 ELER
-521 VNEPD
+521 
-526 DADNAFDGDNSQEN
+526 DALEN
-540 EEDLQSDA
+540 ESDDQVEA
-548 ISENAQSVDMQAD
+548 ENSENVFAEETIPQNDEHND
-561 NADNNSE
+561 
-568 RRDDTADKGGK
+568 

>member
-1 MNFRLMTFVLGEIAI
+1 MTFVLGEIAI

-25 LFMAVGLHE
+25 LFMAIGMHE

-50 IGVIG
+50 IGIVGII
-55 LLVRPPKSKREM
+55 VRPPKDKRDM

-95 YIPNYVDALFETVS
+95 YIPNYIDALFETVS

-116 SILTNVEV
+116 SILTNVEA

-158 STALAKAEIPGPQ
+158 STALAKAEVPGPQ

-185 LYAIYVVMTLLL
+185 LYAIYVVLTLIL
-197 VAILC
+197 VCILC

-305 NVTFNVASLISTSG
+305 DVTFNVASLISTSG

-334 VLLIAMCIGGCA
+334 ILLFAMCVGGCA
-346 GSTAGGLKVSRVAM
+346 GSTAGGLKISRVAM
-360 LTKSSILNVK
+360 LTKSSILNIK
-370 KTISPRSVYTVK
+370 KTLSPRSVYTVK
-382 LDGKPV
+382 MDGKPI
-388 DDMTLR
+388 DDVTLR
-394 NVQNFFLI
+394 NVQSFFLI
-402 YTLIIVGSTFLIS
+402 YVIVIIISTFLVS
-415 IAQPLGG
+415 IGQPLNGE
-422 KYSNFETNFSAVI
+422 YSSFSTNFSAVI

-446 AVGPTGNFSGYSIFA
+446 AVGPTGNFAGYNIFA
-461 KLVLSFD
+461 KLVLCFD

-477 PILLLFNP
+477 PILLLFTP
-485 NSWKRAQNRIQ
+485 NSWKKAQNKIH
-496 GAKKIVT
+496 GAKKRTIRKIV
-503 KRIAN
+503 KKYSSR
-508 AHAKSELKHTCEF
+508 ELER
-521 VNEPD
+521 
-526 DADNAFDGDNSQEN
+526 DALEN
-540 EEDLQSDA
+540 ESDDQVEA
-548 ISENAQSVDMQAD
+548 ENSENVFAE
-561 NADNNSE
+561 E
-568 RRDDTADKGGK
+568 RIPQKDERND

>member
-1 MNFRLMTFVLGEIAI
+1 MTFVLGEIAI

-50 IGVIG
+50 IGIVGII
-55 LLVRPPKSKREM
+55 VRPPKDKRDM
-67 RSTSGFAMCGLFWI
+67 RTTSGFAMCGLFWI
-81 FVALISAIPFRVSG
+81 FIALISAIPFRVSG
-95 YIPNYVDALFETVS
+95 YIPNYIDALFETIS

-116 SILTNVEV
+116 SILTAVED
-124 LPKSLLFWRAFT
+124 LPKSLLFWRALT

-158 STALAKAEIPGPQ
+158 STALAKAEVPGPQ

-185 LYAIYVVMTLLL
+185 LYAIYVVLTLIL
-197 VAILC
+197 VGILC

-233 YNSPGIEATLTVF
+233 YNSVGIEVTLTVF
-246 MLLFSVNFNVYY
+246 MLIFSVNFNVYY
-258 LIIAGHFFKA
+258 LILVGHFFKA
-268 VKNEELGWFFGI
+268 VKNEELGWFFCI
-280 YFSAVAIII
+280 YLSAVAIII

-305 NVTFNVASLISTSG
+305 DVTFNVASLISTSG

-346 GSTAGGLKVSRVAM
+346 GSTAGGLKVSRFVM
-360 LTKSSILNVK
+360 LGKTSLLNIK
-370 KTISPRSVYTVK
+370 KTLSPRSVCTVK
-382 LDGKPV
+382 MDGKPV
-388 DDMTLR
+388 DETTLR
-394 NVQNFFLI
+394 NAQSFFII
-402 YTLIIVGSTFLIS
+402 YIS
-415 IAQPLGG
+415 IIIISTILVSIG
-422 KYSNFETNFSAVI
+422 KNGFSGEYSSFETNFSAVI

-446 AVGPTGNFSGYSIFA
+446 AVGPTGNFSGYNIFA
-461 KLVLSFD
+461 KLVLCFD

-477 PILLLFNP
+477 PILLLFTP
-485 NSWKRAQNRIQ
+485 NSWKKAQNKIQ
-496 GAKKIVT
+496 GAKKRTIRKIV
-503 KRIAN
+503 KKYSSR
-508 AHAKSELKHTCEF
+508 ELER
-521 VNEPD
+521 
-526 DADNAFDGDNSQEN
+526 DALEN
-540 EEDLQSDA
+540 ENDDQVEA
-548 ISENAQSVDMQAD
+548 ENSENVFAEEMIPQNDEHND
-561 NADNNSE
+561 
-568 RRDDTADKGGK
+568 

>member
-1 MNFRLMTFVLGEIAI
+1 MTFVLGEIAI

-50 IGVIG
+50 IGIVGII
-55 LLVRPPKSKREM
+55 VRPPKDKRDM
-67 RSTSGFAMCGLFWI
+67 RTTSGFAMCGLFWI
-81 FVALISAIPFRVSG
+81 FIALISAIPFRVSG
-95 YIPNYVDALFETVS
+95 YIPNYIDALFETIS

-116 SILTNVEV
+116 SILTNVEA

-258 LIIAGHFFKA
+258 LILVGHFFKA

-305 NVTFNVASLISTSG
+305 DVTFNVASLISTSG

-334 VLLIAMCIGGCA
+334 VLLIAMCVGGCA

-370 KTISPRSVYTVK
+370 KTLSPRSVYTVK
-382 LDGKPV
+382 MDGKPV

-394 NVQNFFLI
+394 NVQSFFLI
-402 YTLIIVGSTFLIS
+402 YMIVIIISTFLVS
-415 IAQPLGG
+415 IGQPLNG

-446 AVGPTGNFSGYSIFA
+446 AVGPAGNFAGYNIFA
-461 KLVLSFD
+461 KLVLCFD

-477 PILLLFNP
+477 PILLLFTP
-485 NSWKRAQNRIQ
+485 NSWKKAQNKIQ
-496 GAKKIVT
+496 GAKKRTIRKIV
-503 KRIAN
+503 KKYSSR
-508 AHAKSELKHTCEF
+508 ELER
-521 VNEPD
+521 
-526 DADNAFDGDNSQEN
+526 DALEN
-540 EEDLQSDA
+540 ESDDQVEA
-548 ISENAQSVDMQAD
+548 ENSENVFAE
-561 NADNNSE
+561 E
-568 RRDDTADKGGK
+568 RIPQKDEHND

>member
-25 LFMAVGLHE
+25 LFMAIGMHE

-50 IGVIG
+50 IGIVGII
-55 LLVRPPKSKREM
+55 VRPPKDKRDM

-81 FVALISAIPFRVSG
+81 FIALISAIPFRVSG
-95 YIPNYVDALFETVS
+95 YIPNYIDALFETVS

-116 SILTNVEV
+116 SILTNVEA

-202 GLKMPVFDS
+202 SLKMPVFDS

-280 YFSAVAIII
+280 YLSAVAIII

-305 NVTFNVASLISTSG
+305 DVTFNVASLISTSG

-334 VLLIAMCIGGCA
+334 ILLFAMCVGGCA

-360 LTKSSILNVK
+360 LTKSSILNIK
-370 KTISPRSVYTVK
+370 KTLSPRSVYTVK
-382 LDGKPV
+382 MDGKPI
-388 DDMTLR
+388 DDVTLR
-394 NVQNFFLI
+394 NVQSFFLI
-402 YTLIIVGSTFLIS
+402 YVIVIIISTFLVS
-415 IAQPLGG
+415 IGQPLNGE
-422 KYSNFETNFSAVI
+422 YSSFSTNFSAVI

-446 AVGPTGNFSGYSIFA
+446 AVGPTGNFAGYNIFA
-461 KLVLSFD
+461 KLVLCFD

-477 PILLLFNP
+477 PILLLFTP
-485 NSWKRAQNRIQ
+485 NSWKKAQNKIR
-496 GAKKIVT
+496 GAKKRTIRKIV
-503 KRIAN
+503 KKYSGR
-508 AHAKSELKHTCEF
+508 ELER
-521 VNEPD
+521 
-526 DADNAFDGDNSQEN
+526 DALEN
-540 EEDLQSDA
+540 ESDDQVEA
-548 ISENAQSVDMQAD
+548 ENSENVFAE
-561 NADNNSE
+561 E
-568 RRDDTADKGGK
+568 RIPQKDEHND

>member
-1 MNFRLMTFVLGEIAI
+1 MTFVLGEIAI

-25 LFMAVGLHE
+25 LFMAIGMHE

-50 IGVIG
+50 IGIVGII
-55 LLVRPPKSKREM
+55 VRPPKDNRDM
-67 RSTSGFAMCGLFWI
+67 RTTSGFAMCGLFWI
-81 FVALISAIPFRVSG
+81 FIALISAIPFRVSG
-95 YIPNYVDALFETVS
+95 YIPNYIDALFETVS

-116 SILTNVEV
+116 SILTAVED
-124 LPKSLLFWRAFT
+124 LPRSLLFWRALT

-158 STALAKAEIPGPQ
+158 STALAKAEVPGPQ

-185 LYAIYVVMTLLL
+185 LYAIYVVLTLIL
-197 VAILC
+197 VCILC

-233 YNSPGIEATLTVF
+233 YNSVGIEVTLTVF
-246 MLLFSVNFNVYY
+246 MLIFSVNFNVYY
-258 LIIAGHFFKA
+258 LILVGHFFKA

-280 YFSAVAIII
+280 YLSAVAIII

-305 NVTFNVASLISTSG
+305 DVTFNVASLISTSG

-334 VLLIAMCIGGCA
+334 ILLFAMCVGGCA
-346 GSTAGGLKVSRVAM
+346 GSTAGGLKISRVAM
-360 LTKSSILNVK
+360 LTKSSILNIK
-370 KTISPRSVYTVK
+370 KTLSPRSVYTVK
-382 LDGKPV
+382 MDGKPI
-388 DDMTLR
+388 DDVTLR
-394 NVQNFFLI
+394 NVQSFFLI
-402 YTLIIVGSTFLIS
+402 YVIVIIISTFLVS
-415 IAQPLGG
+415 IGQPLNGE
-422 KYSNFETNFSAVI
+422 YSSFSTNFSAVI

-446 AVGPTGNFSGYSIFA
+446 AVGPTGNFAGYNIFA
-461 KLVLSFD
+461 KLVLCFD

-477 PILLLFNP
+477 PILLLFTP
-485 NSWKRAQNRIQ
+485 NSWKKAQNKIH
-496 GAKKIVT
+496 GAKKRTIRKIV
-503 KRIAN
+503 KKYSSR
-508 AHAKSELKHTCEF
+508 ELER
-521 VNEPD
+521 
-526 DADNAFDGDNSQEN
+526 DALEN
-540 EEDLQSDA
+540 ESDDQVEA
-548 ISENAQSVDMQAD
+548 ENSENVFAEEMIPQKD
-561 NADNNSE
+561 E
-568 RRDDTADKGGK
+568 RND

>member
-1 MNFRLMTFVLGEIAI
+1 MTFVLGEIAI

-25 LFMAVGLHE
+25 LFMAIGYHE

-50 IGVIG
+50 IGIVGII
-55 LLVRPPKSKREM
+55 VRPPKDKRDM
-67 RSTSGFAMCGLFWI
+67 RTTSGFAMCGLFWI
-81 FVALISAIPFRVSG
+81 FIALISAIPFRVSG
-95 YIPNYVDALFETVS
+95 YIPNYIDALFETIS

-116 SILTNVEV
+116 SILTAVED
-124 LPKSLLFWRAFT
+124 LPKSLLFWRALT

-158 STALAKAEIPGPQ
+158 STALAKAEVPGPQ

-185 LYAIYVVMTLLL
+185 LYAIYVVLTLIL
-197 VAILC
+197 VGILC

-233 YNSPGIEATLTVF
+233 YNSVGIEVTLTVF
-246 MLLFSVNFNVYY
+246 MLIFSVNFNVYY
-258 LIIAGHFFKA
+258 LILVGHFFKA

-305 NVTFNVASLISTSG
+305 DVTFNVASLISTSG

-346 GSTAGGLKVSRVAM
+346 GSTAGGLKVSRFVM
-360 LTKSSILNVK
+360 LGKTSLLNVK
-370 KTISPRSVYTVK
+370 KTLSPRSVCTVK
-382 LDGKPV
+382 MDGKPV
-388 DDMTLR
+388 DETTLR
-394 NVQNFFLI
+394 NAQSFFII
-402 YTLIIVGSTFLIS
+402 YILIIIISTILVS
-415 IAQPLGG
+415 IG
-422 KYSNFETNFSAVI
+422 KNGFSGEYSSFETNFSAVI

-446 AVGPTGNFSGYSIFA
+446 AVGPTGNFAGYNIFA
-461 KLVLSFD
+461 KLVLCFD

-477 PILLLFNP
+477 PILLLFTP
-485 NSWKRAQNRIQ
+485 NSWKKAQNKIQ
-496 GAKKIVT
+496 GAKKRTIRKIV
-503 KRIAN
+503 KKYSSR
-508 AHAKSELKHTCEF
+508 ELER
-521 VNEPD
+521 
-526 DADNAFDGDNSQEN
+526 DALEN
-540 EEDLQSDA
+540 ESDDQVEA
-548 ISENAQSVDMQAD
+548 ENSENVFAEEMIPQNDEHND
-561 NADNNSE
+561 
-568 RRDDTADKGGK
+568 